1 MKVYAGI
8 DLHSTNNYLGVIDE
22 QDRRLY
28 KKRLPNDLA
37 SILSALEPFKED
49 LAGIVVESTY
59 NRYRLVD
66 GLQEYGHKVYLA
78 SLSIIGF
85 IS

>member
-49 LAGIVVESTY
+49 LAGIVLESTY

-66 GLQEYGHKVYLA
+66 GLQEHGHKVYFA